1 MISEII
7 EGEKIKVNK
16 IPTEFVEHNNLAYLI
31 IEAFRKFENNRNFY
45 LTFDSLLEEPYSRE
59 KSVRL
64 ITFTCPEK
72 GLTINSPY
80 IPATSLTEE
89 DEYLDIDMDYM
100 KICPDTY
107 FL

>member
-1 MISEII
+1 MISEIL
-7 EGEKIKVNK
+7 EDEKIKINK
-16 IPTEFVEHNNLAYLI
+16 IPIEFVEHNNLAYLI
-31 IEAFRKFENNRNFY
+31 IEAFHKFENNRNFY
-45 LTFDSLLEEPYSRE
+45 LSFGSPLEDYGQ
-59 KSVRL
+59 SVRL

-72 GLTINSPY
+72 CLTINSIY
-80 IPATSLTEE
+80 IPAKDLTEE

>member
-7 EGEKIKVNK
+7 EDEKIKVNR
-16 IPTEFVEHNNLAYLI
+16 IPSEFVEHNNLAYLI
-31 IEAFRKFENNRNFY
+31 IEAFHKFENNRNFY
-45 LTFDSLLEEPYSRE
+45 LSFSSLLEEPNTSE

-64 ITFTCPEK
+64 VTFTCPES

-80 IPATSLTEE
+80 IPAKYLTEE

-100 KICPDTY
+100 KVCPDTY

>member
-16 IPTEFVEHNNLAYLI
+16 IPIEFVQHNNLAYLI
-31 IEAFRKFENNRNFY
+31 VEAFHKFENNRNFY
-45 LTFDSLLEEPYSRE
+45 LSFDDGLPLENS
-59 KSVRL
+59 KGQSARL